1 MSNLDHIRSLLTLL
15 HLPGIGVVRAKKL
28 IEHFGGAEKV
38 LQADVKA
45 WTEVDKIG
53 AKTAQGM
60 ILPDYGYADKQL
72 EKMLKY
78 SAQVVS
84 FWDEEYPAMLKEIY
98 DPPLVLFYEGDLTVL
113 KGDCFAIVG
122 TRTPSQYGI
131 TMTKSIS
138 GGLAQRGFCIVSGMA
153 RGIDSE
159 AHKAALA
166 AEAATAA
173 VLGCG
178 IDVVYPQENSKLK
191 KQITEKGVVL
201 SEFPMGTSPE
211 GQNFPRR
218 NRIISGL
225 SVGTLVAE
233 AGLKSGALITAA
245 YAVDQNRE
253 VFALPGDVTR
263 STSQGCN
270 RLIKNQTAALASNA
284 DDILEALGKTVKE
297 GKTLA
302 VVKSQ
307 PELKGTQYTIYNILS
322 LEPIYIDDLAQK
334 VNLTTSE
341 VLTVLLEMEMDGIVK
356 SLPGKYYIRS

>member
-1 MSNLDHIRSLLTLL
+1 MSNLDHIRASLTLL
-15 HLPGIGVVRAKKL
+15 NMPGIGVVRAKKL
-28 IEHFGGAEKV
+28 IEHFGGVEKV
-38 LQADVKA
+38 LQADAKA
-45 WTEVDKIG
+45 WAEVDKIG
-53 AKTAQGM
+53 AKTASGM
-60 ILPDYGYADKQL
+60 MLPDYDYADKQL
-72 EKMLKY
+72 EKMLKFG
-78 SAQVVS
+78 AQVVGL
-84 FWDEEYPAMLKEIY
+84 WDEDYPALLKEIY
-98 DPPLVLFYEGDLTVL
+98 DPPLVLFYEGTLEAL
-113 KGDCFAIVG
+113 KRDCFAIVG

-131 TMTKSIS
+131 ALTKSIS

-159 AHKAALA
+159 AHKAAMA
-166 AEAATAA
+166 AEGTTAA

-191 KQITEKGVVL
+191 KLIAEKGIVL

-245 YAVDQNRE
+245 YAADQNRE

-263 STSQGCN
+263 TTSQGCN
-270 RLIKNQTAALASNA
+270 RLIKTQTAALASCA
-284 DDILEALGKTVKE
+284 DDILEALGKTAQV
-297 GKTLA
+297 GKT
-302 VVKSQ
+302 VTSTKPE
-307 PELKGTQYTIYNILS
+307 PELKGTPLIIYNILS

-334 VNLTTSE
+334 MNLTTSE
-341 VLTVLLEMEMDGIVK
+341 VLTVLLELEMDGIVK
-356 SLPGKYYIRS
+356 SLPGKYYVRS

>member
-1 MSNLDHIRSLLTLL
+1 M
-15 HLPGIGVVRAKKL
+15 PGIGVVRAKKL
-28 IEHFGGAEKV
+28 IEHFGGVEKV
-38 LQADVKA
+38 LQADAKA
-45 WTEVDKIG
+45 WAEVDKIG
-53 AKTAQGM
+53 AKTASGM
-60 ILPDYGYADKQL
+60 MLPDYDYADKQL
-72 EKMLKY
+72 EKMLKFG
-78 SAQVVS
+78 AQVVGL
-84 FWDEEYPAMLKEIY
+84 WDEDYPALLKEIY
-98 DPPLVLFYEGDLTVL
+98 DPPLVLFYEGTLEAL
-113 KGDCFAIVG
+113 KRDCFAIVG

-131 TMTKSIS
+131 ALTKSLS

-159 AHKAALA
+159 AHKAAMA
-166 AEAATAA
+166 AEGTTAA

-191 KQITEKGVVL
+191 KLIAEKGIVL

-245 YAVDQNRE
+245 YAADQNRE

-263 STSQGCN
+263 TTSQGCN
-270 RLIKNQTAALASNA
+270 RLIKTQTAALASCA
-284 DDILEALGKTVKE
+284 DDILEALGKTAQV
-297 GKTLA
+297 GKT
-302 VVKSQ
+302 VTSTKPE
-307 PELKGTQYTIYNILS
+307 PELKGTPLIIYNILS

-334 VNLTTSE
+334 MNLTTSE
-341 VLTVLLEMEMDGIVK
+341 VLTVLLELEMDGIVK
-356 SLPGKYYIRS
+356 SLPGKYYVRS

>member
-1 MSNLDHIRSLLTLL
+1 MSNLDHIRASLTLL
-15 HLPGIGVVRAKKL
+15 NMPGIGVVRAKKL
-28 IEHFGGAEKV
+28 IEHFGGVEKV
-38 LQADVKA
+38 LQADAKA
-45 WTEVDKIG
+45 WAEVDKIG
-53 AKTAQGM
+53 AKTASGM
-60 ILPDYGYADKQL
+60 MLPDYDYADKQL
-72 EKMLKY
+72 EKMLKFG
-78 SAQVVS
+78 AQVVGL
-84 FWDEEYPAMLKEIY
+84 WDEDYPALLKEIY
-98 DPPLVLFYEGDLTVL
+98 DPPLVLFYEGTLEAL
-113 KGDCFAIVG
+113 KRDCFAIVG

-131 TMTKSIS
+131 ALTKSLS

-159 AHKAALA
+159 AHKAAMA
-166 AEAATAA
+166 AEGTTAA

-191 KQITEKGVVL
+191 KLIAEKGIVL

-245 YAVDQNRE
+245 YAADQNRE

-263 STSQGCN
+263 TTSQGCN
-270 RLIKNQTAALASNA
+270 RLIKTQTAALASCA
-284 DDILEALGKTVKE
+284 DDILEALGKTAQV
-297 GKTLA
+297 GKT
-302 VVKSQ
+302 VTSTKPE
-307 PELKGTQYTIYNILS
+307 PELKGTPLIIYNILS

-334 VNLTTSE
+334 MNLTTSE
-341 VLTVLLEMEMDGIVK
+341 VLTVLLELEMDGIVK
-356 SLPGKYYIRS
+356 SLPGKYYVRS

>member
-1 MSNLDHIRSLLTLL
+1 
-15 HLPGIGVVRAKKL
+15 
-28 IEHFGGAEKV
+28 
-38 LQADVKA
+38 
-45 WTEVDKIG
+45 
-53 AKTAQGM
+53 
-60 ILPDYGYADKQL
+60 
-72 EKMLKY
+72 
-78 SAQVVS
+78 
-84 FWDEEYPAMLKEIY
+84 
-98 DPPLVLFYEGDLTVL
+98 
-113 KGDCFAIVG
+113 
-122 TRTPSQYGI
+122 
-131 TMTKSIS
+131 
-138 GGLAQRGFCIVSGMA
+138 
-153 RGIDSE
+153 
-159 AHKAALA
+159 
-166 AEAATAA
+166 
-173 VLGCG
+173 
-178 IDVVYPQENSKLK
+178 
-191 KQITEKGVVL
+191 
-201 SEFPMGTSPE
+201 
-211 GQNFPRR
+211 
-218 NRIISGL
+218 
-225 SVGTLVAE
+225 
-233 AGLKSGALITAA
+233 LITAA